1 MENQNPNIVIVRSE
15 KSMAVT
21 LLLTFFFGPLGMF
34 YSTVTGGVVM
44 LIVSV
49 ILAVVTLGLSLILTW
64 PICMIWAAVETNK
77 YNKSLALR

>member
-77 YNKSLALR
+77 YNKSLAGV